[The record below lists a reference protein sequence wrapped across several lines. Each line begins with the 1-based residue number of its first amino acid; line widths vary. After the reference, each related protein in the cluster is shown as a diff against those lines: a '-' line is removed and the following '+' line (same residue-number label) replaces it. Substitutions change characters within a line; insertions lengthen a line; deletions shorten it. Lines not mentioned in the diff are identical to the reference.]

1 VAEVQEFADFLG
13 SQPPFDALTADD
25 LARLARQVQVEYFA
39 TGTVIVQAGAAPL
52 DHLYVIR
59 TGAVEIL
66 DRSRVV
72 DLLAPGDTF
81 GHISVLTGLAPALS
95 ARAAE
100 DTLCYRLPDPRT
112 VVADASPLR
121 FSHFGTMIARDRLT
135 RGGLLAGPQT
145 PVTRHMRPIVWCD
158 GAARVREVAEA
169 IGQADQS
176 SALLRSADGIGI
188 VTDHDFRSRVAT
200 GEVGVDAPAAAIMT
214 TPVAA
219 VPATA
224 TVATAFVHM
233 VKVGV
238 HHLVVTDGGRP
249 AGILR
254 AMDLASVEVRNP
266 LLIRSA
272 IDAAAGV
279 GDLAEACRLL
289 APTIVE
295 LHDSGVPAGH
305 IGALHAAL
313 IDAVLGRLLSLS
325 GETDEAVAPARS
337 WLVLGSMA
345 RHEPAPGSDVD
356 TGIVWADPGPGG
368 GGPGPSGGPGP
379 GGGPGSG
386 GGGSAGADPGVE
398 IRRGA
403 SRVLADMERCGL
415 QRCPDGANADNPLFS
430 RSRSGWIAAARSW
443 ITEPTRE
450 GALLL
455 SSMIADSRP
464 ITELTV
470 GRVVTDTIRETT
482 RGTDFLDALLQLSV
496 ADRPPVGFI
505 RDFVVEH
512 SGEHRGSLDLK
523 RGGLRPISSL
533 ARWMAIAL
541 GDVRGT
547 TPERLHRAAA
557 AGLLSDDEAQTLAGA
572 FADVYELLLRQE
584 VAALREGRRPSR
596 WVAPRSLDDLT
607 RRHLRDS
614 FHAIA
619 AVQASLVGG
628 WKTRLASL

>member
-1 VAEVQEFADFLG
+1 MQEFADFLG

-254 AMDLASVEVRNP
+254 AMDLAAGRLHPRLRGRALRRAPGQPGPQARRPAPDIVTGPVDGHRARGRAGHDPGTAAPRRRRRPAVR
-266 LLIRSA
+266 RRGA
-272 IDAAAGV
+272 DTRGRVRRRVRTAAPSRG
-279 GDLAEACRLL
+279 RR
-289 APTIVE
+289 
-295 LHDSGVPAGH
+295 PAG
-305 IGALHAAL
+305 GPAP
-313 IDAVLGRLLSLS
+313 VPLGGPAQPGRSHPQ
-325 GETDEAVAPARS
+325 APARLLPRDRGRPGLPGRRLENPPGLAMRLRTRERAQDGPGWS
-337 WLVLGSMA
+337 DVEYCAVDVETTGLDLRRDSIVSIGLAPVHDGRICCDENYYSLVRPDCPVSVAAMRVHSLRAADLAAAPAAADVANLIAARLSGRVIVAHAAWIERAFLRRLLRRAGAKLTSPMIDTAALARALGHA
-345 RHEPAPGSDVD
+345 DGTAAGHEPS
-356 TGIVWADPGPGG
+356 
-368 GGPGPSGGPGP
+368 
-379 GGGPGSG
+379 
-386 GGGSAGADPGVE
+386 
-398 IRRGA
+398 
-403 SRVLADMERCGL
+403 L
-415 QRCPDGANADNPLFS
+415 
-430 RSRSGWIAAARSW
+430 
-443 ITEPTRE
+443 
-450 GALLL
+450 
-455 SSMIADSRP
+455 
-464 ITELTV
+464 EL
-470 GRVVTDTIRETT
+470 
-482 RGTDFLDALLQLSV
+482 
-496 ADRPPVGFI
+496 
-505 RDFVVEH
+505 
-512 SGEHRGSLDLK
+512 
-523 RGGLRPISSL
+523 L
-533 ARWMAIAL
+533 ARRLALPVYAPHNAL
-541 GDVRGT
+541 GDAVT
-547 TPERLHRAAA
+547 TAAVFLALATRAGPPGEPASA
-557 AGLLSDDEAQTLAGA
+557 
-572 FADVYELLLRQE
+572 
-584 VAALREGRRPSR
+584 
-596 WVAPRSLDDLT
+596 RSLLALSA
-607 RRHLRDS
+607 RH
-614 FHAIA
+614 
-619 AVQASLVGG
+619 AS
-628 WKTRLASL
+628 